1 MFVSYA
7 ETVEQFREEVVTL
20 LRHDAER
27 RASQKLHARTK
38 AERLVEAAREQ
49 ELRNQAT
56 FFEGIKFFHRAER
69 AEMET
74 INFDAAKAERFRKR
88 YESAVR
94 DGEEMF
100 KFEGKDFLVGYAKYV
115 LEYLEGKFK

>member
-7 ETVEQFREEVVTL
+7 ETGEAFREEVVTL
-20 LRHDAER
+20 LRHEAER

-38 AERLVEAAREQ
+38 AGRLIEAACEQ

-56 FFEGIKFFHRAER
+56 FFEGITFVHRE
-69 AEMET
+69 ELMET
-74 INFDAAKAERFRKR
+74 ISFDAAKTEQFRKR
-88 YESAVR
+88 YEQAVR
-94 DGEEMF
+94 EREEMF
-100 KFEGKDFLVGYAKYV
+100 EFEGKDFLVGYAKYV